1 MKIEN
6 LHLNLTEYRNKVYG
20 CWLGKNI
27 GGTLGAPFEGQRFTN
42 DCTFYTQDLKGDPLP
57 NDDLDLQLIWLAMA
71 ERHGLLNLNSRLF
84 GDYWASHI
92 IGPWNEYSVAH
103 HNVRNG
109 FYPPISGALNNDYW
123 KFSNGA
129 WIRSEIWACL
139 FPGNPDQAIRYAY
152 LDSSCDHCG
161 EGIYA
166 EMYTAALESAAFVV
180 KDLRKLIAIGLSKVP
195 QDSRVAKYVRMV
207 CDAYDN
213 GEDWLTARN
222 RVVEDNNKD
231 LKWFQAPANVAYAT
245 LGLLYGEGDFGKTIC
260 RAVNCGDDTDCTGAT
275 AGAVMGIMYGRKG
288 IPAKWMEPIG
298 EKILTCAINR
308 FGLMTMPP
316 TSIRELTN
324 RTVRLACEATRNDP
338 EFTPLTDEPTQIP
351 QGIEEPLSD
360 TTQAQAIW
368 ARNPFQM
375 DYYLTNVAVRVI
387 YENPQVEPGKPTK
400 VRIEVRNPLISEGD
414 YHLRWI
420 LPEGWSVD
428 KPEGRTCSKN
438 YLYGWQE
445 FVLTPGAFQEAVT
458 YVTLDVRLHDRYF
471 PNYISIPFQLKDS
484 VEYPKGFEEVDCEEF
499 EEQAF
504 RLRRVLS
511 QLDKNSPA

>member
-6 LHLNLTEYRNKVYG
+6 LRLNLSEYRDKVYG

-27 GGTLGAPFEGQRFTN
+27 GGTLGAPFEGQRKTN

-57 NDDLDLQLIWLAMA
+57 NDDLDLQLVWLCMA
-71 ERHGLLNLNSRLF
+71 ERHGLMNLNSRLF

-103 HNVRNG
+103 HNVRTG
-109 FYPPISGALNNDYW
+109 FYPPLSGALNNDPW
-123 KFSNGA
+123 KYSNGA

-166 EMYTAALESAAFVV
+166 EMYTSALESAAFVV

-195 QDSRVAKYVRMV
+195 ADCRVAKYVNMV
-207 CDAYDN
+207 CDAYDK

-222 RVVEDNNKD
+222 RVVEDNDKD

-275 AGAVMGIMYGRKG
+275 AGAVMGIMYGRQA
-288 IPAKWMEPIG
+288 IPSKWLEPIG

-316 TSIRELTN
+316 ASVRELTN
-324 RTVRLACEATRNDP
+324 RTVRIAQETAACDP
-338 EFTPLTDEPTQIP
+338 DFVPLVQDATQIP
-351 QGIEEPLSD
+351 EGIVESLSG
-360 TTQAQAIW
+360 QAQAKAIW
-368 ARNPFQM
+368 DRNPFQM

-414 YHLRWI
+414 YHLRWL

-438 YLYGWQE
+438 YFYGWQE
-445 FVLTPGAFQEAVT
+445 FVLTPGEFQEAVT

-484 VEYPKGFEEVDCEEF
+484 VEYPKSYEETDCEEF
-499 EEQAF
+499 EDQAF
-504 RLRRVLS
+504 RLRRVLK
-511 QLDKNSPA
+511 QLDQQNPS